1 MNIKKLYKPLTQSMS
16 IFGNPF
22 ASKKLSQPINL
33 AAIGTDVHSHLI
45 PGIDDGVATI
55 AQSIALI
62 KEMCNLGFS
71 KIITTPHIQ
80 GEQFKNTPEIILFG
94 LEEVRKAIKAEGINV
109 QLEAAAEYL
118 LDDEFAEK
126 FQANNLLCFSS
137 KHILVEMSYFSP
149 HPNLFNFIFDLQ
161 IEGYKVILAHPERYS
176 YWFNNFKKYEE
187 LKDRGVFFQL
197 NTISLG
203 GYYDIAVKKNAEKLI
218 DANMIDFLG
227 SDMHNANYMR
237 GLENARFEKYLDKIL
252 SSGKIMNGTL

>member
-1 MNIKKLYKPLTQSMS
+1 MS
-16 IFGNPF
+16 ILGNLF
-22 ASKKLSQPINL
+22 ASKRLSQPINL
-33 AAIGTDVHSHLI
+33 AAIGTDMHSHLI
-45 PGIDDGVATI
+45 PGIDDGVATMN
-55 AQSIALI
+55 QSIALI
-62 KEMCNLGFS
+62 REMYDLGYS

-80 GEQFKNTPEIILFG
+80 GEVYKNTPEIILAG

-118 LDDEFAEK
+118 LDDQFTEK
-126 FQANNLLCFSS
+126 FQANNLLTFGD

-197 NTISLG
+197 NAISLG
-203 GYYDIAVKKNAEKLI
+203 GYYDVKVKKVAEKLV

-227 SDMHNANYMR
+227 TDMHNASYMK
-237 GLENARFEKYLDKIL
+237 GLEDVRFEKYLDKIL
-252 SSGKIMNGTL
+252 SSGKIMNRIL